1 MKRGKDEI
9 EINFDPSNLD
19 LQEKKQVRDEYLF
32 AKGFY
37 ISYCIFPYI
46 AENIAS
52 EFAFCTKG
60 GGKSLVIWSL
70 LPSFIIII
78 NSCTKSFQY

>member
-37 ISYCIFPYI
+37 IS
-46 AENIAS
+46 N
-52 EFAFCTKG
+52 
-60 GGKSLVIWSL
+60 
-70 LPSFIIII
+70 
-78 NSCTKSFQY
+78 